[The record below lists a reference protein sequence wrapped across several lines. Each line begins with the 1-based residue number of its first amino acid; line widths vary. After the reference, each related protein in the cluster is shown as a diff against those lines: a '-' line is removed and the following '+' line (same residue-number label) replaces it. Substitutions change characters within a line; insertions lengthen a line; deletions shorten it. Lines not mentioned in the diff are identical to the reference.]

1 MNLKILF
8 IMLGL
13 YGGSLIG
20 LAQADVIPGGL
31 WEIAKNFPILAIF
44 MATVYWF
51 SNKLERMLEAQR
63 IALKEVYD
71 SNQIFLSSL
80 LNQIEA
86 KQNKMADRIE
96 LLTQQ
101 VSLLRVTLKE
111 TVSWGEM
118 VKMLM
123 DRLDDSKAG

>member
-1 MNLKILF
+1 VNLKIIAAIF
-8 IMLGL
+8 GI
-13 YGGSLIG
+13 YGGSMIG
-20 LAQADVIPGGL
+20 LAQVDAIPGGL

-51 SNKLERMLEAQR
+51 NNKLERMLEAQR
-63 IALKEVYD
+63 VALAEVYS

-80 LNQIEA
+80 LGQIDT

-101 VSLLRVTLKE
+101 VAMLRATLSE
-111 TVSWGEM
+111 TVSMADLVMKLIED
-118 VKMLM
+118 K
-123 DRLDDSKAG
+123 K